1 MSRVIPYLRRTVQVL
16 SFCFL
21 LYLILETAFP
31 LELKLPV
38 DLYLRLDPFIGLI
51 TILTKKD
58 VILRMLPGFGVLLL
72 VMIFGNFFCGWF
84 CPMGSTIDFFDRIL
98 FRERKRAKGFDDQ
111 PLRRLRYGVFLFSLM
126 AGLMAFQVMYLLDP
140 ISLMTR
146 TLVITFYPPAIFIFN
161 ELLPKFQSFLPRN
174 PFIVSAI
181 PLPLFKVNLFI
192 FVSNF
197 QSFCHVKK
205 GLQKAF
211 TTCSTSY

>member
-1 MSRVIPYLRRTVQVL
+1 MSRVIPYLRRTIQVL

-84 CPMGSTIDFFDRIL
+84 CPMGT
-98 FRERKRAKGFDDQ
+98 
-111 PLRRLRYGVFLFSLM
+111 P
-126 AGLMAFQVMYLLDP
+126 
-140 ISLMTR
+140 
-146 TLVITFYPPAIFIFN
+146 
-161 ELLPKFQSFLPRN
+161 
-174 PFIVSAI
+174 
-181 PLPLFKVNLFI
+181 
-192 FVSNF
+192 
-197 QSFCHVKK
+197 
-205 GLQKAF
+205 
-211 TTCSTSY
+211 STSSIEFSSEKGSGPRDLMINRSEGFVMVSFSFPLSQDSWPFR